1 MAAGKRWPDSV
12 RFVHS
17 RIEDLADAGIVGPFD
32 GMLAVYLIRNLD
44 DPDETL
50 RQFAGLLRRGG
61 RLAVDEY
68 SVADSRRPP
77 RRGMRCARQSSS
89 PAGRLRSG
97 EATLYRHLRRSVNA
111 FDGAS
116 AIRERLRR
124 NGFTDVRSQ
133 TMPGWQRDIVHTF
146 ARTAPR

>member
-1 MAAGKRWPDSV
+1 
-12 RFVHS
+12 VHS

-50 RQFAGLLRRGG
+50 RRFAGLLRRGG

-89 PAGRLRSG
+89 RPAGY
-97 EATLYRHLRRSVNA
+97 AA
-111 FDGAS
+111 
-116 AIRERLRR
+116 
-124 NGFTDVRSQ
+124 
-133 TMPGWQRDIVHTF
+133 
-146 ARTAPR
+146 ARPPSTGICDAA